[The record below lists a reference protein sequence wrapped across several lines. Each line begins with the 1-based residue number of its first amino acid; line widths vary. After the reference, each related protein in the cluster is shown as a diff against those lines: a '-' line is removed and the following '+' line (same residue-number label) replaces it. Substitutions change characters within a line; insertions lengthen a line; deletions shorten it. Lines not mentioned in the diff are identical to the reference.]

1 MFNSIYDVMLT
12 MNHFSQRC
20 DNQQVCSKWITAIL
34 ECLSRD
40 IKSEFIGKKSITR
53 SFRSQQNL
61 NSSSA
66 SKQQNESCQSRQPNN
81 HSWENLFPGS
91 NSNWL
96 VNHNGRILL
105 ELNYM
110 NCNRAKLPIANQ
122 TAKILKNVG
131 SSDVIRTTKKINF
144 ITNDENQ
151 NAIVKNEGKVD
162 DE

>member
-1 MFNSIYDVMLT
+1 MLNSIYELMLT
-12 MNHFSQRC
+12 IIHFSQRC
-20 DNQQVCSKWITAIL
+20 DNQEICSKWITVIL
-34 ECLSRD
+34 ECLARD
-40 IKSEFIGKKSITR
+40 IKSEFIGKKSITK

-61 NSSSA
+61 NTQRNSNMSRH
-66 SKQQNESCQSRQPNN
+66 SRQPNN
-81 HSWENLFPGS
+81 HSWENLFPGP

-96 VNHNGRILL
+96 INHNGRILL

-131 SSDVIRTTKKINF
+131 NSDVIRTTKKINF

-151 NAIVKNEGKVD
+151 NAILKNGTKVE